1 MPGTR
6 VGGAAVGAIL
16 AGMKAI
22 ARHHTPVFLG
32 LAALVALGWLAVGA
46 SASSAPV
53 IAGLGA
59 LVLILGL
66 PHGALDLWVA
76 SRQARWGADGRFRP
90 GGALR
95 FHAEYLALAGAVLAA
110 FAFAP
115 TLALIGF
122 LFLSVWHFADDWRGP
137 PMPVRLGCAS
147 IVVIVPTL
155 FHGAEVAAIF
165 AAVTGREALP
175 IGPVAYPFWLV
186 SAWIITGSV
195 GLAAMTDRRAGAE
208 AGALAVLA
216 AVLPPLVFFATY
228 FTLLHG
234 PRHLMRHG
242 ALVAG
247 PGARWVVAG
256 YTLAALVLVGVAGVM
271 LASRT
276 DLTMSG
282 DLLRAIFAGLAALT
296 VPHAVLMEADKRR
309 TVRTVTK

>member
-1 MPGTR
+1 
-6 VGGAAVGAIL
+6 
-16 AGMKAI
+16 MKGI

-32 LAALVALGWLAVGA
+32 LAALVALGWLALGA

-76 SRQARWGADGRFRP
+76 SRQARWGADGGFRP

-95 FHAEYLALAGAVLAA
+95 FHAEYLALAGLVLAA
-110 FAFAP
+110 FAFVP
-115 TLALIGF
+115 TLALVGF
-122 LFLSVWHFADDWRGP
+122 LLLSLWHFADDWRGLP
-137 PMPVRLGCAS
+137 TPVRLGCAS
-147 IVVIVPTL
+147 VVVIVPTL

-165 AAVTGREALP
+165 AAVTGREAVAVSS
-175 IGPVAYPFWLV
+175 VAYPFWLV
-186 SAWIITGSV
+186 SAWLITGSV
-195 GLAAMTDRRAGAE
+195 GFAAMTDRRAGAE
-208 AGALAVLA
+208 AGALVVLA

-242 ALVAG
+242 ALVVG
-247 PGARWVVAG
+247 PRARWVVAG
-256 YTLAALVLVGVAGVM
+256 YTLAALALVAGAGTL

-276 DLTMSG
+276 ELTMSG
-282 DLLRAIFAGLAALT
+282 DLLRAVFAGLAALT
-296 VPHAVLMEADKRR
+296 VPHAFLMEADKRR
-309 TVRTVTK
+309 TAQTVTQ

>member
-1 MPGTR
+1 MGR
-6 VGGAAVGAIL
+6 AIL
-16 AGMKAI
+16 AAMQAL

-32 LAALVALGWLAVGA
+32 LATLVAAGWLLAGA
-46 SASSAPV
+46 SAQSAPV

-95 FHAEYLALAGAVLAA
+95 FHAEYLALAGLVLAA
-110 FAFAP
+110 FAYLP
-115 TLALIGF
+115 TLALVGF
-122 LFLSVWHFADDWRGP
+122 LLLSLWHFADDWRGLP
-137 PMPVRLGCAS
+137 APVRLGCAS

-165 AAVTGREALP
+165 AAVTGRAALDVNAP
-175 IGPVAYPFWLV
+175 AYPFWMI

-195 GLAAMTDRRAGAE
+195 GFALLTDRRAGLE
-208 AGALAVLA
+208 AAALVALGAL
-216 AVLPPLVFFATY
+216 LPPLVFFATY

-234 PRHLMRHG
+234 PRHLLRHG
-242 ALVAG
+242 GLVAG
-247 PGARWVVAG
+247 PRARIVVAA
-256 YTLAALVLVGVAGVM
+256 YTVAALGLVVGAGLLLAARTELSVG
-271 LASRT
+271 
-276 DLTMSG
+276 G
-282 DLLRAIFAGLAALT
+282 DVLRAVFAGLAALT

-309 TVRTVTK
+309 AASLQSVTK